1 MPAASAF
8 TERTRES
15 TSVAA
20 RIICL
25 TRATERVGSSASS
38 WAATPETCGAAML
51 VPLMV
56 LVAALLEPTHAAR
69 MLEPGACAHARRGR
83 DPSGWGRADG
93 GRAGEHIRVG
103 AGVGAGAARWGGGT
117 CTWTQAPWL
126 EKEDALSRLVVDPT
140 SSLSAVVTGS
150 YVEGEHQSEAEL
162 PAEATTITCASQKSG
177 TYATSHSPQLAS
189 GRAGRSA
196 WLRRAALRRVGLSS
210 GATLPRR
217 GV

>member
-1 MPAASAF
+1 M
-8 TERTRES
+8 T
-15 TSVAA
+15 
-20 RIICL
+20 
-25 TRATERVGSSASS
+25 GSGG
-38 WAATPETCGAAML
+38 CGCCAM
-51 VPLMV
+51 
-56 LVAALLEPTHAAR
+56 E
-69 MLEPGACAHARRGR
+69 
-83 DPSGWGRADG
+83 
-93 GRAGEHIRVG
+93 
-103 AGVGAGAARWGGGT
+103 GT

-210 GATLPRR
+210 RATLPRR
-217 GV
+217 LVSSFVEHAARVRVEQRGVFDNEAARQRALHDLQRRSGWAHTYTRGGGTAGAPSRVRARLPRPLLRARRGSSKFLGRGTP